1 MRNELVKEIRY
12 YLGMTQHEFAEWLGV
27 NYSTIAA
34 VETNYRNVSDKLAA
48 KIALKFDVT
57 DPEFLAYRERRAK
70 TRKYFEDASKR
81 S

>member
-70 TRKYFEDASKR
+70 TWKYFEDVSQN
-81 S
+81 